1 VPEPLDAALTE
12 LRPLLLDADGLV
24 KAVAAGRRRGAA
36 PSPVRAE
43 LRPVQ
48 LRAGRRVQLVT
59 TDGRTPTTRNLEPG
73 DRAAEAIDELLAEPF
88 GSWHVETLG
97 QVVQLR
103 VTKRGEAQ
111 VHREHRERISL
122 ADDGQ
127 PNDGHQGVGPQGRAI
142 LDVAHDRPK
151 QHLIDPADPLFS
163 VLGADA
169 AKRRQVDAFLRQ
181 LAPIARRIAPSGR
194 PLKVVDL
201 GCGNAYLTMA
211 AHRYL
216 MAEVD
221 PQTRTI
227 GVDIRPEM
235 AERNSELAE
244 RLGLSGLTFVAA
256 SIEDAGA
263 ELGGAEL
270 GGADQGGADQGG
282 AAVDIALALHACDTA
297 TDDALALAVRWQARG
312 ILAAPC
318 CHHDVQRQL
327 DQARGEL
334 PFAGLTRHPI
344 LRERFAD
351 VLTDAVRAD
360 LLRLLGYRVDVVE
373 FIDSRHTPR
382 NALIRAVRTEAP
394 PTARRAGEYT
404 ELVNAWRLRPALADG
419 LADELSAALT
429 GLA

>member
-1 VPEPLDAALTE
+1 MPEPLNAALTD

-24 KAVAAGRRRGAA
+24 KAVAAGRRRGAL
-36 PSPVRAE
+36 PEHVRAE

-48 LRAGRRVQLVT
+48 LKTGRRVQLVT

-73 DRAAEAIDELLAEPF
+73 GPAAAAIDALLAEPF

-111 VHREHRERISL
+111 VHREQVAAQSL
-122 ADDGQ
+122 EQDDGQ
-127 PNDGHQGVGPQGRAI
+127 QQPGRASV
-142 LDVAHDRPK
+142 DAAHDRPK
-151 QHLIDPADPLFS
+151 KHLIDPADPLFS

-181 LAPIARRIAPSGR
+181 LAPIARRVAPTGR
-194 PLKVVDL
+194 PLRVVDL

-216 MAEVD
+216 VAEVD
-221 PQTRTI
+221 PDTRTL

-235 AERNSELAE
+235 ALRNNEIAG
-244 RLGLSGLTFVAA
+244 RLGLSGLSFVAA
-256 SIEDAGA
+256 AIEDA
-263 ELGGAEL
+263 EP
-270 GGADQGGADQGG
+270 
-282 AAVDIALALHACDTA
+282 AAAGDDGPVDIALALHACDTA
-297 TDDALALAVRWQARG
+297 TDDALALAVRWQAPG

-318 CHHDVQRQL
+318 CHHDIQRQL
-327 DQARGEL
+327 DEAKGQL
-334 PFAGLTRHPI
+334 PFAGLTRHAI

-382 NALIRAVRTEAP
+382 NALIRAVRTEAR
-394 PTARRAGEYT
+394 PTARRAAEYA
-404 ELVNAWRLRPALADG
+404 ELVDDWQLRPALAER
-419 LADELSAALT
+419 LSAELSTALT